1 MAITKTDTGRIVLS
15 NAEYMIITPYETE
28 DKLGASSYDIVDVV
42 GDTLSFTPDDNTV
55 NAKESEFSDSVLF
68 ENITLGK
75 IQFAATCIN
84 FNDEI
89 MKNIFGWTKGKSGA
103 MYAPNGYKDLYA
115 VVEIGFKNEDVAVVV
130 PKLKLNSKAVIST
143 LKTGTG
149 EAQLAGTAYDAEIKV
164 GDDDA
169 VKAPMVFIMR
179 GDTEAAYTIKVG
191 NDDKSFKTGNDD
203 TTSGLQ
209 A

>member
-15 NAEYMIITPYETE
+15 NAEYLIVTPYEDE
-28 DKLGASSYDIVDVV
+28 DTLGSKSYDIVDVV
-42 GDTLSFTPDDNTV
+42 GDSLSFTPDDNTV
-55 NAKESEFSDSVLF
+55 NAKESEFTDSALF

-84 FNDEI
+84 FNDSI
-89 MKNIFGWTKGKSGA
+89 MENIFGWTKGASGT

-115 VVEIGFKNEDVAVVV
+115 VVEVGFKNEDVAVVV

-143 LKTGTG
+143 LKTGSG

-164 GDDDA
+164 GSDAA
-169 VKAPMVFIMR
+169 VKAPMAFVNR
-179 GDTEAAYTIKVG
+179 GASEATYTIKVG
-191 NDDKSFKTGNDD
+191 SEDKSFKTGNDSAN
-203 TTSGLQ
+203 SGLQ